1 MDLSKDLVAASA
13 TPLVLAILAEGD
25 SYGYAIIKR
34 VAELSGGHLQW
45 TDGMLYPVLH
55 RLERQGHVAAKWAA
69 SESGRRRK
77 YLPDHERRPGAARR
91 PPAAVESRGRYA
103 ARHLDAGVHCMTTL
117 IDQPLEEQ
125 IAQWRAYL
133 RRRQAVHGPDVEELE
148 GHLRDQLT
156 ALTEAGLSGDEAFL
170 VAVKRM
176 GSLDALSREFAR
188 AHSERLWKQL
198 VVSPDVDAP
207 ASTSRT
213 EILVVLSLAVA
224 AALAVKLPVLFG
236 HPLSPQDDVPAFYF
250 RNASLFVFPLLAVY
264 FMWKRGLNAISS
276 LWLALPF
283 AAAAVFANVFPFNN
297 PERLGNYPQGSDTQ
311 LLTVLHLPIA
321 LWLAVGFAYVR
332 GRWFADGGRMN
343 FVRFSGE
350 LFIYYVL
357 IALGGGVVTAFTF
370 MLFSAIDMN
379 PEWFVG
385 PWLIPCGAAG
395 AVIIGSWLV
404 EAKQSV
410 IENMAPVLT
419 RLFTPLFTILLLSFL
434 VTMAWTGNPI
444 NVKREVLIGFDLLL
458 AVVVG
463 LVLYAASARDPQ
475 APPDFFDGLQLL
487 LVVSALAVD
496 AVALTAIAQRISEF
510 GFTPNRVA
518 ALGENLILLV
528 NLAWTAWLYARFVR
542 QRGSFAELERWQI
555 AYLPVYAVWAALVV
569 VLFPPLFGF
578 R

>member
-1 MDLSKDLVAASA
+1 
-13 TPLVLAILAEGD
+13 
-25 SYGYAIIKR
+25 
-34 VAELSGGHLQW
+34 
-45 TDGMLYPVLH
+45 
-55 RLERQGHVAAKWAA
+55 
-69 SESGRRRK
+69 
-77 YLPDHERRPGAARR
+77 
-91 PPAAVESRGRYA
+91 
-103 ARHLDAGVHCMTTL
+103 MTTVG
-117 IDQPLEEQ
+117 DRPLEEQ

-148 GHLRDQLT
+148 GHLRDQLG

-198 VVSPDVDAP
+198 VMAPDVEQP
-207 ASTSRT
+207 ANTGRA

-224 AALAVKLPVLFG
+224 AALAVKVPALFG
-236 HPLSPQDDVPAFYF
+236 LRIDTGEESFYF
-250 RNASLFVFPLLAVY
+250 RNASLFVFPLLAAY
-264 FMWKRGLNAISS
+264 FVWKRGSGVARG

-283 AAAAVFANVFPFNN
+283 AAGAAFANVFPF
-297 PERLGNYPQGSDTQ
+297 PKRSDTQ
-311 LLTVLHLPIA
+311 VLTILHLPIA
-321 LWLAVGFAYVR
+321 LWMAVGFAYVR
-332 GRWFADGGRMN
+332 GRWFDDGGRMN

-350 LFIYYVL
+350 LAIYYVL
-357 IALGGGVVTAFTF
+357 IALGGGVLTGFTVMMF
-370 MLFSAIDMN
+370 KSIEMN
-379 PEWFVG
+379 PEWFIAG
-385 PWLIPCGAAG
+385 WLIPCGAAG

-419 RLFTPLFTILLLSFL
+419 RLFTPLFTILLLAFL
-434 VTMAWTGNPI
+434 ATMAWTGSPI
-444 NVKREVLIGFDLLL
+444 NVQREVLIGFDLLL

-487 LVVSALAVD
+487 LVVSALVVD
-496 AVALTAIAQRISEF
+496 GVALAAIAARISEF

-542 QRGSFAELERWQI
+542 HRGSFAVLERWQI

-569 VLFPPLFGF
+569 VMFPPVFGY